1 MPLRA
6 HAGCPLL
13 VLLLALGCSHGEPF
27 AVEDQSRDTPFASTP
42 PVRLTFNDGDDRTAA
57 WLPDQ
62 SGIIYSS
69 ERLDAVDHDRCLLV
83 LPPGGGSVTRA
94 ACQDAVAHEDTTD
107 RFEAPAVNA
116 EGRIVFLRAVSTI
129 GLQKG
134 PAMHLMLGRAD
145 DPAAAAPVTIVP
157 YFASSGK
164 THFNV
169 SHTQWLGPNRFVY
182 LAEDLFYQGSTFLPD
197 TFSTGLEIVRGDIAG
212 ESVTLTVVAGTELA
226 SSVAAGPDDD
236 TIFFTLGGDSRVLR
250 QSLATGERTVVHDF
264 GGGLIARDVQVRG
277 NTLVAIVGRS
287 VLFQF
292 EEAHGWVQRD
302 EGGDLYVVNLAT
314 GATGVV
320 SLAETLFRRP
330 ALSPDGRFIVVEA
343 SPFAPVHVGP
353 DSDFNAP
360 NHRPDLWLFDLQ

>member
-1 MPLRA
+1 MRPSA
-6 HAGCPLL
+6 FA
-13 VLLLALGCSHGEPF
+13 VLLLALACSHGEPF
-27 AVEDQSRDTPFASTP
+27 AVEDQGSEVPFSATP
-42 PVRLTFNDGDDRTAA
+42 PVRLTFSDGDDRTAA

-69 ERLDAVDHDRCLLV
+69 ERLDAADHDRCLLV
-83 LPPGGGSVTRA
+83 LPPGGGSAKRSICRRDPA
-94 ACQDAVAHEDTTD
+94 QEDSTD
-107 RFEAPAVNA
+107 RYEAPAVSA
-116 EGRIVFLRAVSTI
+116 GGRIVFLRAVSTI

-134 PAMHLMLGRAD
+134 PAMHLMLGSID
-145 DPAAAAPVTIVP
+145 DPAAAAEVTIVP

-164 THFNV
+164 THFSV
-169 SHTQWLGPNRFVY
+169 SHTQWLGPDRFVY

-212 ESVTLTVVAGTELA
+212 DAVTLTVVPGTELA

-236 TIFFTLGGDSRVLR
+236 TIYFTLGGDSRVLR
-250 QSLATGERTVVHDF
+250 QSLSTGERTIVHDF
-264 GGGLIARDVQVRG
+264 GGGVIARDVQVRG
-277 NTLVAIVGRS
+277 STLVAIVGRS

-302 EGGDLYVVNLAT
+302 EGGDLHVVNLAT
-314 GATGVV
+314 GASQSV
-320 SLAETLFRRP
+320 SLEGTLFRRP

-343 SPFAPVHVGP
+343 SPFAEVHVGP
-353 DSDFNAP
+353 DPDFNAA

>member
-1 MPLRA
+1 MRKA
-6 HAGCPLL
+6 AFATIA
-13 VLLLALGCSHGEPF
+13 LALACSHGEPF
-27 AVEDQSRDTPFASTP
+27 AVEDQSRDTPFSSTP

-69 ERLDAVDHDRCLLV
+69 ERLDAIDHDRCLLV
-83 LPPGGGSVTRA
+83 LPPGGGSVRRA
-94 ACQDAVAHEDTTD
+94 ACADAAHEDSTD
-107 RFEAPAVNA
+107 RFESPAVSP

-134 PAMHLMLGRAD
+134 PAMHLMLGSIE
-145 DPAAAAPVTIVP
+145 DPAAAAPMTIVP

-164 THFNV
+164 THYNV
-169 SHTQWLGPNRFVY
+169 SRLQWLGAERFVY

-197 TFSTGLEIVRGDIAG
+197 TFSTGLEIGLGEIVGGDALA
-212 ESVTLTVVAGTELA
+212 LTVVPGTELA

-236 TIFFTLGGDSRVLR
+236 TIFYTLGGDSRVYR
-250 QSLATGERTVVHDF
+250 QLLSTGERTVLHDF
-264 GGGLIARDVQVRG
+264 GAGNIARDVQVRG
-277 NTLVAIVGRS
+277 NTLVAVVGRS

-292 EEAHGWVQRD
+292 EDAHGWVQRD
-302 EGGDLYVVNLAT
+302 EGGDLHVVNLAAGST
-314 GATGVV
+314 QSV
-320 SLAETLFRRP
+320 SLEATLFRRP

-343 SPFAPVHVGP
+343 SPYAPVHVGP
-353 DSDFNAP
+353 DSDFNAT